1 MPLKFIDE
9 LIILYMNSKIDQEIC
24 SLAVVHKVAAM
35 LNIEQGGLTEGAQL
49 PRGWQ
54 FPLLAARTKRTA
66 LRSDGFPGFGVPMPE
81 HDFPRLLLGARTVR
95 FAGDIPIGAA
105 VERTSSLQS
114 MSHKE
119 TTTGAM
125 CVATIL
131 HELRLAGDKQSANSL
146 VHETQTYLLL
156 PARVGCY
163 TAGAA
168 GDPRVM
174 TGDFVRVVVPDET
187 LLFQYSALGFNS
199 HKIHL
204 DKEHARQ
211 VEGFPDLVVNGGLTT
226 LLLTE
231 FLRLEIGVSP
241 RQIKVRYLVPLFCGC
256 AITLTAAQAG
266 EVWHLKAFDNNANL
280 AVDMEVTAYEF

>member
-1 MPLKFIDE
+1 
-9 LIILYMNSKIDQEIC
+9 
-24 SLAVVHKVAAM
+24 M

-95 FAGDIPIGAA
+95 FAGDIPIGDA